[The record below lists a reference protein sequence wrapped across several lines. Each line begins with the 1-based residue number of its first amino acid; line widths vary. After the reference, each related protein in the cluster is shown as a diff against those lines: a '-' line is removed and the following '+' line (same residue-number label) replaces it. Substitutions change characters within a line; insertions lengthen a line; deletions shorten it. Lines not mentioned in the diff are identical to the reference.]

1 MPVLKSKA
9 YTAQQA
15 IENALNYIEDKD
27 KTGMLDWER
36 FLGTKSSDALLQ
48 NAMNYSANP
57 NKTILHS
64 DSDQEEQLVSGYR
77 CRLDLAKETFERT
90 RAQYYRNGHRESV
103 GHHYKVK
110 TLLRPLRNPDG
121 SYVLDADGK
130 MVHDETEKSPV
141 YHDAEGNPIEFMQ
154 DRVTKARVC
163 YMWVMSFAPASVI
176 GYEIDPHLVHQI
188 GLEFC
193 AGMEE
198 ITGLEFPFVVATHMD
213 KKHTHNHIMQS
224 AYSLDG
230 HRKYRDT
237 MDMLQAMRDMS
248 DQLSQKYG
256 LPIIVEPENAHS
268 RSYSEWKLAKEGKSW
283 KDMIR
288 QDITYAL
295 EHSASYEEYLRRMKQ
310 LGYTLRETEEHITY
324 YTPGKEHRCR
334 DIGLGNEYG
343 KSEILRFFDASLP
356 SQSLS
361 ITEEIIDPAA
371 AWGQRKTYRIY
382 VSRYTASGRRRSDL
396 EMLLLKAIKI
406 LKLLGD
412 RFSHVEKASKNPI
425 YQSSSWKIDRLQ
437 ESIGILNTHG
447 IGTMEELN
455 QRLQAIGARHSH
467 AKNEAAFLSASETT
481 LQTLKDSLQNIQ
493 DLQDAA
499 ENLGITDLFLTPA
512 TRKETAK
519 EQARLFPMD
528 TRQRRELFLALQE
541 HPSYKTTKFDTI
553 THYEAE
559 EILDFLKGNSPQKPD
574 KLMSPEEWEQYR
586 LEAKY
591 QAITQKT
598 LAYTFSQLADK
609 PLPDALAEK
618 IRQLHLP
625 IPSDQISLAEGIHLS
640 AYYGGYPLEYAPAKR
655 NDPHVSPSKAA
666 QLKELLSLTGQQ
678 INIPAE
684 QLKKQDADQ
693 LFTNLLSSGITP
705 DIINTINEQEWENS
719 LWQLSYEQR
728 QTMAEYRETARK
740 LALAGYDIADHD
752 HAISDISQR
761 LKAIDTARKIE
772 RELANEY
779 RTLLQV
785 RRYVKLAGEPRFVKG
800 SKWAE
805 LSQENIGTL
814 TATEHRTKLPKKNPQ
829 PDEKKPVYEEPQKRK
844 TFRPELNI

>member
-36 FLGTKSSDALLQ
+36 FLDAKSSDALLQ

-57 NKTILHS
+57 NKTTLHPNGG
-64 DSDQEEQLVSGYR
+64 QGEQEQLVSGYR

-90 RAQYYRNGHRESV
+90 QAQYYRNGHRESV
-103 GHHYKVK
+103 GHYYKVK

-141 YHDAEGNPIEFMQ
+141 YHDEEGNPITFMQ
-154 DRVTKARVC
+154 DRITKARVC
-163 YMWVMSFAPASVI
+163 YMWVMSFAPASVT

-213 KKHTHNHIMQS
+213 KNHLHNHIMQS

-237 MDMLQAMRDMS
+237 MDMLQAMRNMS
-248 DQLSQKYG
+248 DRLSQKYG
-256 LPIIVEPENAHS
+256 LPILVEPENAHS

-334 DIGLGNEYG
+334 DIGLGKEYS
-343 KSEILRFFDASLP
+343 KPEVMRFFDASLP

-371 AWGQRKTYRIY
+371 ALGQRKTYRIY

-396 EMLLLKAIKI
+396 EMLLLKTIKI

-412 RFSHVEKASKNPI
+412 HFSHMEKASQTPLH
-425 YQSSSWKIDRLQ
+425 QSASWKIDRLQ

-447 IGTMEELN
+447 IGTMDELN
-455 QRLQAIGARHSH
+455 QRLQAVGARHSH
-467 AKNEAAFLSASETT
+467 AKKEAAFLSESETA
-481 LQTLKDSLQNIQ
+481 LQTLKDSLLNFQ
-493 DLQDAA
+493 DLQTVA
-499 ENLGITDLFLTPA
+499 ENLDITDLFLSPA

-528 TRQRRELFLALQE
+528 AGQRRELYLALQE
-541 HPSYKTTKFDTI
+541 HPAYKTTKFDTI
-553 THYEAE
+553 THYKAE
-559 EILDFLKGNSPQKPD
+559 EILDFLKGKSPQKPD
-574 KLMSPEEWEQYR
+574 KLMSPEEWAQYR

-591 QAITQKT
+591 QAIAQKT
-598 LAYTFSQLADK
+598 LAATFSQLADK

-625 IPSDQISLAEGIHLS
+625 ISPEQISPAEGIHLL
-640 AYYGGYPLEYAPAKR
+640 AYYGEYPLEFAPAKR
-655 NDPHVSPSKAA
+655 NGRQVSPSKAA
-666 QLKELLSLTGQQ
+666 QLKELLSLKEKQ
-678 INIPAE
+678 INIPVK
-684 QLKKQDADQ
+684 QLKKQDADR
-693 LFTNLLSSGITP
+693 LFTNLLLSGIIP
-705 DIINTINEQEWENS
+705 DTIKKVNEQEWENS

-728 QTMAEYRETARK
+728 QSMAEYRDAAQK
-740 LALAGYDIADHD
+740 LTLAGYDPADHD

-761 LKAIDTARKIE
+761 LEAIETARKNE
-772 RELANEY
+772 RELAAEY
-779 RTLLQV
+779 KTLLQV
-785 RRYVKLAGEPRFVKG
+785 RRYVKLANEPGFVKG
-800 SKWAE
+800 PKWDA
-805 LSQENIGTL
+805 LSQENVNITETL
-814 TATEHRTKLPKKNPQ
+814 SAKEQNIELLKASPEPSKKILRQ
-829 PDEKKPVYEEPQKRK
+829 GMD
-844 TFRPELNI
+844 L

>member
-36 FLGTKSSDALLQ
+36 FLDAKSSDSLLQ

-57 NKTILHS
+57 DKTTLHP
-64 DSDQEEQLVSGYR
+64 DDGQEEQLVSGYR

-103 GHHYKVK
+103 GCHYQVK
-110 TLLRPLRNPDG
+110 TLLRPLRNLDG
-121 SYVLDADGK
+121 SYVLDTDGK
-130 MVHDETEKSPV
+130 MVHDETGKSPV
-141 YHDAEGNPIEFMQ
+141 YHDAEGNTITFMQ

-163 YMWVMSFAPASVI
+163 YMWVMSFAPASVT

-193 AGMEE
+193 AGMEK

-213 KKHTHNHIMQS
+213 RKHVHNHIMQS

-237 MDMLQAMRDMS
+237 MEMLQAMRDMS
-248 DQLSQKYG
+248 DRLSQKYG

-288 QDITYAL
+288 QDITYSL
-295 EHSASYEEYLRRMKQ
+295 EHSVSYEEYLRRMKQ
-310 LGYTLRETEEHITY
+310 LGYTLRETEGHITY

-334 DIGLGNEYG
+334 DIGLGKEYDRP
-343 KSEILRFFDASLP
+343 EILHFFDASLP
-356 SQSLS
+356 PQSLS

-371 AWGQRKTYRIY
+371 VFEQRKTYRIY

-412 RFSHVEKASKNPI
+412 RFSHVEKTSQNPLH
-425 YQSSSWKIDRLQ
+425 QSASWKIDRLQ

-467 AKNEAAFLSASETT
+467 AKKEAAFLSESETA
-481 LQTLKDSLQNIQ
+481 LQTLKDSLLHFQ

-512 TRKETAK
+512 SRKETAK

-541 HPSYKTTKFDTI
+541 HPSYKTAKFDTI
-553 THYEAE
+553 THSEAE
-559 EILDFLKGNSPQKPD
+559 EILDFLKGKSAQKPA
-574 KLMSPEEWEQYR
+574 KLMFPEEWERYR

-591 QAITQKT
+591 QTIAQKT
-598 LAYTFSQLADK
+598 LAYTFSRLADK
-609 PLPDALAEK
+609 PLPDALADK

-625 IPSDQISLAEGIHLS
+625 ISPEKLSLAEGIHLA
-640 AYYGGYPLEYAPAKR
+640 AYYGEYPLDFTPAKR
-655 NDPHVSPSKAA
+655 NDALISPSKAA
-666 QLKELLSLTGQQ
+666 QLKELLSLKGKQ
-678 INIPAE
+678 ISIPVE
-684 QLKKQDADQ
+684 QLKRQDADR
-693 LFTNLLSSGITP
+693 LFTNLLLSEIIP
-705 DIINTINEQEWENS
+705 DTIKKADEQEWENS

-728 QTMAEYRETARK
+728 QTIAEYRDAAQK
-740 LALAGYDIADHD
+740 LTLAGYNLADPGR
-752 HAISDISQR
+752 AISDISQR
-761 LKAIDTARKIE
+761 LETIGTARKNE
-772 RELANEY
+772 RELAAEY

-785 RRYVKLAGEPRFVKG
+785 RHYVKLANEPKFVKG
-800 SKWAE
+800 SIWENLQTTTE
-805 LSQENIGTL
+805 LSTP
-814 TATEHRTKLPKKNPQ
+814 TKESSHNVERSGHNNPKKTLG
-829 PDEKKPVYEEPQKRK
+829 KKSNYE
-844 TFRPELNI
+844 TSI

>member
-1 MPVLKSKA
+1 MEKLMAVLKSKA

-36 FLGTKSSDALLQ
+36 FLGAKSSDALLQ

-57 NKTILHS
+57 NKTTLHPNGN
-64 DSDQEEQLVSGYR
+64 QEEQLVSGYR

-103 GHHYKVK
+103 GHHYQVK

-130 MVHDETEKSPV
+130 MVHDETGKSPV
-141 YHDAEGNPIEFMQ
+141 YCDAEGNPITFMQ

-163 YMWVMSFAPASVI
+163 YMWVMSFAPASVT

-198 ITGLEFPFVVATHMD
+198 ITGLEFPFVIATHLD
-213 KKHTHNHIMQS
+213 KLHVHNHIMQS

-237 MDMLQAMRDMS
+237 MDMLLAMRNMS
-248 DQLSQKYG
+248 DRLSQKYG

-334 DIGLGNEYG
+334 DIGLGKEYS
-343 KSEILRFFDASLP
+343 KPEVMRFFDASLP

-361 ITEEIIDPAA
+361 ITEEIIDPATVLD
-371 AWGQRKTYRIY
+371 QRKTYKIY

-412 RFSHVEKASKNPI
+412 RFSYVV
-425 YQSSSWKIDRLQ
+425 
-437 ESIGILNTHG
+437 
-447 IGTMEELN
+447 
-455 QRLQAIGARHSH
+455 
-467 AKNEAAFLSASETT
+467 SA
-481 LQTLKDSLQNIQ
+481 D
-493 DLQDAA
+493 
-499 ENLGITDLFLTPA
+499 
-512 TRKETAK
+512 
-519 EQARLFPMD
+519 
-528 TRQRRELFLALQE
+528 
-541 HPSYKTTKFDTI
+541 
-553 THYEAE
+553 
-559 EILDFLKGNSPQKPD
+559 
-574 KLMSPEEWEQYR
+574 
-586 LEAKY
+586 
-591 QAITQKT
+591 
-598 LAYTFSQLADK
+598 
-609 PLPDALAEK
+609 
-618 IRQLHLP
+618 
-625 IPSDQISLAEGIHLS
+625 
-640 AYYGGYPLEYAPAKR
+640 
-655 NDPHVSPSKAA
+655 
-666 QLKELLSLTGQQ
+666 
-678 INIPAE
+678 
-684 QLKKQDADQ
+684 
-693 LFTNLLSSGITP
+693 
-705 DIINTINEQEWENS
+705 
-719 LWQLSYEQR
+719 
-728 QTMAEYRETARK
+728 
-740 LALAGYDIADHD
+740 
-752 HAISDISQR
+752 
-761 LKAIDTARKIE
+761 
-772 RELANEY
+772 
-779 RTLLQV
+779 
-785 RRYVKLAGEPRFVKG
+785 
-800 SKWAE
+800 
-805 LSQENIGTL
+805 
-814 TATEHRTKLPKKNPQ
+814 
-829 PDEKKPVYEEPQKRK
+829 
-844 TFRPELNI
+844 